1 MRSEATYCIAGARRA
16 FSLIELLITTAL
28 ILTLFVMTHGS
39 RTKSRNL
46 RQMQQCSR
54 NLQSAFVALDIYA
67 NEHGGIFPVVTNAPS
82 SEVALAM
89 LVPRYT
95 SITSAFICPGSGD
108 PELPGGESFEHR
120 KISYAYYMG
129 RRRTEAAEPLMTDE
143 QVDVSAKTAGRPLF
157 SQNGKGPGNNH
168 KEKGGNLLYADGRV
182 QTSKPTAPQ
191 SLLLSE
197 GVTLLN
203 PKR

>member
-1 MRSEATYCIAGARRA
+1 MRSEATYRIARARRG

-28 ILTLFVMTHGS
+28 ILTMFVMTHGS
-39 RTKSRNL
+39 RTKSRKE

-54 NLQSAFVALDIYA
+54 NLQSVFVALDIYA
-67 NEHGGIFPVVTNAPS
+67 NEHGGAFPLVTNAQT
-82 SEVALAM
+82 SEEALAV

-95 SITSAFICPGSGD
+95 SITSAFICPASGD
-108 PELPGGESFEHR
+108 AELPGGESFER
-120 KISYAYYMG
+120 RRISYAYYMG
-129 RRRTEAAEPLMTDE
+129 RRRAEAAVPLMTDE
-143 QVDVSAKTAGRPLF
+143 QIDVAAKIKGRPVF
-157 SQNGKGPGNNH
+157 STTGKGPGSNH
-168 KEKGGNLLYADGRV
+168 EGRGGNVLFADGRV
-182 QTSKPTAPQ
+182 QTVGPAAPE

>member
-1 MRSEATYCIAGARRA
+1 MRSEATYCFARARGG
-16 FSLIELLITTAL
+16 FSLIELLVTTAL
-28 ILTLFVMTHGS
+28 ILTMFVMTHGS
-39 RTKSRNL
+39 RTKSRNV

-54 NLQSAFVALDIYA
+54 NLQSIFVALDIYA
-67 NEHGGIFPVVTNAPS
+67 NEHGGVFPVMTNAAS
-82 SEVALAM
+82 SEAALAV

-108 PELPGGESFEHR
+108 AELPGGESFERR

-129 RRRTEAAEPLMTDE
+129 RRRAEAAEPLMTDE
-143 QVDVSAKTAGRPLF
+143 QIDATAKAAGRALF
-157 SQNGKGPGNNH
+157 SKDGKGPGNNH
-168 KEKGGNLLYADGRV
+168 KEKGGNVLYADGRV
-182 QTSKPTAPQ
+182 QTTGPAAPQ
-191 SLLLSE
+191 SLLLNE

>member
-1 MRSEATYCIAGARRA
+1 
-16 FSLIELLITTAL
+16 
-28 ILTLFVMTHGS
+28 
-39 RTKSRNL
+39 
-46 RQMQQCSR
+46 MQQCSR
-54 NLQSAFVALDIYA
+54 NLQSVFVALDIYA
-67 NEHGGIFPVVTNAPS
+67 NEHGGVFPVVSNAPS
-82 SEVALAM
+82 SEVALAV

-95 SITSAFICPGSGD
+95 STTSAFICPGSGD

-129 RRRTEAAEPLMTDE
+129 RRRAEAAEPLMTDE

-168 KEKGGNLLYADGRV
+168 KDNGGNILYADGRV

-191 SLLLSE
+191 SLLLNE

>member
-1 MRSEATYCIAGARRA
+1 MRSEATYCFAGARRA

-54 NLQSAFVALDIYA
+54 NLQSVFVALDIYA
-67 NEHGGIFPVVTNAPS
+67 NEHGGVFPVVTNAPS
-82 SEVALAM
+82 SEVALAV

-191 SLLLSE
+191 PLLLSE

>member
-28 ILTLFVMTHGS
+28 ILTMFVMTYGS

-46 RQMQQCSR
+46 KQMQQCSR
-54 NLQSAFVALDIYA
+54 NLQSVFVALDIYA
-67 NEHGGIFPVVTNAPS
+67 NEHGGVFPVATNALS
-82 SEVALAM
+82 SEAALAV
-89 LVPRYT
+89 LVPKYT

-108 PELPGGESFEHR
+108 AELPGGESFERR

-129 RRRTEAAEPLMTDE
+129 RARAEAAEPLATDE
-143 QVDVSAKTAGRPLF
+143 QVDASAKATGRPLF
-157 SQNGKGPGNNH
+157 SQNGTGPGNNH

-182 QTSKPTAPQ
+182 QTAGPKAPQ
-191 SLLLSE
+191 PLLLNN

-203 PKR
+203 PKP

>member
-1 MRSEATYCIAGARRA
+1 MRSEATYCFAGARGG

-28 ILTLFVMTHGS
+28 ILTMFVMTHGS

-54 NLQSAFVALDIYA
+54 NLQSIFVALDIYA
-67 NEHGGIFPVVTNAPS
+67 NEHGGVFPVVTNAAS
-82 SEVALAM
+82 SEAALAV

-108 PELPGGESFEHR
+108 AELPGGESFERR

-129 RRRTEAAEPLMTDE
+129 RRRVEAAEPLMSDE
-143 QVDVSAKTAGRPLF
+143 QVDASAKIKGRPLF
-157 SQNGKGPGNNH
+157 SATGKSPGDNH
-168 KEKGGNLLYADGRV
+168 KAKGGNVLYADGRV
-182 QTSKPTAPQ
+182 QTAAPAAPQ